1 MRISWMIG
9 GAQGLG
15 VDTSANIFGAA
26 LAKAGYYLYGS
37 REYYSNIKGRHS
49 YFNVS
54 ISDKQIKSV
63 TSRVNMLATFDAE
76 TVFQHF
82 TEVKDFLI
90 YDKALEG
97 ATLETVR
104 SLEKE
109 IADEMAALL
118 ENEGFGT
125 TLLDVVKYLEKRGC
139 KALPVEYGNIMSGII
154 NEMHL
159 QPPVA
164 ERARN
169 MISAGVSFGLTG
181 LDKSYLIDAIKKM
194 FKNETFVNLNTLAI
208 NAGYALANDH
218 YGLKPLKIDG
228 HRIQVDGNTASA
240 IGKISG
246 GLRFQSY
253 YPITPA
259 SDEST
264 YIEANQMI
272 KSSYADGNDG
282 GVVVRQTEDEL
293 AAINAANVAAL
304 TGTRAATATSGP
316 GFSLMNEGISW
327 AGMNEVPVLI
337 TYYMRGS
344 PATGLPTRSG
354 QSDLKLAVNAGH
366 GEFPRIVVA
375 SGDHNEVFSD
385 AIEGLNLAERYQTPV
400 VHIIEKTIANAY
412 SILDENSIDLKGAKI
427 DRGTLSGS
435 SDDYLRFKFT
445 ESGISPRAFLGQ
457 AQMFYTGDEHNEFG
471 HITEATSNRLK
482 MYDKRNRK
490 LDLADAEMPDEYR
503 LNVFGESDTVLLTWG
518 SPKGAILDA
527 MEDLKAAG
535 ISIEMVQVR
544 VFSPYPAKKVAEL
557 LKGKTRIIAVENN
570 YYAQGA
576 EILAEHTGIMP
587 TDYILKWTGRPMTK
601 DEIADA
607 VKSIVNDDVKKVVLH
622 GGE

>member
-1 MRISWMIG
+1 MIG

-139 KALPVEYGNIMSGII
+139 KALPVEYGNIMGGII

-272 KSSYADGNDG
+272 KSSYADGKDG
-282 GVVVRQTEDEL
+282 GVVVLQTEDEL
-293 AAINAANVAAL
+293 AAINAANGAAL

>member
-1 MRISWMIG
+1 MIG

-15 VDTSANIFGAA
+15 VDTSATIFGAA

-54 ISDKQIKSV
+54 ISDAQIKSV
-63 TSRVNMLATFDAE
+63 TSRVNILATFDAE
-76 TVFQHF
+76 TAFQHF
-82 TEVKDFLI
+82 TEVNDFLI

-97 ATLETVR
+97 AKLETVR

-109 IADEMAALL
+109 IADEMAAVL
-118 ENEGFGT
+118 ENEGFET
-125 TLLDVVKYLEKRGC
+125 TLLDVVKYLEKHGC
-139 KALPVEYGNIMSGII
+139 KAIPVEYGSIMSGII

-159 QPPVA
+159 QPPIA

-181 LDKSYLIDAIKKM
+181 LDKGYLIEAIKKT
-194 FKNETFVNLNTLAI
+194 FKNETFVNLNILAI
-208 NAGYALANDH
+208 NAGYALAKDH

-240 IGKISG
+240 IGKVAG

-272 KSSYADGNDG
+272 KSANADGKDG
-282 GVVVRQTEDEL
+282 GVVVLQTEDEL
-293 AAINAANVAAL
+293 AAINAANGAAL

-354 QSDLKLAVNAGH
+354 QSDLKLAVNVGH

-385 AIEGLNLAERYQTPV
+385 AVEGLNLAERYQTPV

-412 SILDENSIDLKGAKI
+412 SILDENSIGLKGAKI
-427 DRGTLSGS
+427 DRGVLSGG

-445 ESGISPRAFLGQ
+445 ENGISPRAFLGQ

-482 MYDKRNRK
+482 MYEKRNRK
-490 LDLADAEMPDEYR
+490 LDLADAEIPDEYK
-503 LNVFGESDTVLLTWG
+503 LNVSGDSDTVLLTWG

-527 MEDLKAAG
+527 MDDLKAAG
-535 ISIEMVQVR
+535 IAIEMIQIR

-557 LKGKTRIIAVENN
+557 LKGKKRIIAVENN

-587 TDYILKWTGRPMTK
+587 TNYILKWTGRPMTK
-601 DEIADA
+601 DEITDA
-607 VKSIVNDDVKKVVLH
+607 VKSIVNDDIKKVVLH

>member
-1 MRISWMIG
+1 MIG

-139 KALPVEYGNIMSGII
+139 KALPVEYGNIMGGII

-272 KSSYADGNDG
+272 KSSYADGKDG
-282 GVVVRQTEDEL
+282 GVVVLQTEDEL
-293 AAINAANVAAL
+293 AAINAANGAAL

-544 VFSPYPAKKVAEL
+544 VFNPYPAKKVAEL